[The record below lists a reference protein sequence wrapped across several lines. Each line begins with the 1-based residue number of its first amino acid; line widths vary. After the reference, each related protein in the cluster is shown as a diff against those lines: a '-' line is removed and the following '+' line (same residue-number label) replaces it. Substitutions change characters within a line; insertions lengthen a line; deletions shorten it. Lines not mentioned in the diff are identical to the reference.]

1 MQVDGI
7 VGPRRWKYVVRTL
20 QATPTSIQLCGRMVV
35 EIAGRR
41 VEDGLPGRQGR
52 HLLGYLVAHRG
63 RTVGRDALAEVL
75 WPGQPPAAA
84 DARLRPLLSRVR
96 TLIGAEVLEG
106 RSELRLVLPADA
118 RVDVET
124 ASRAI
129 HAAESAIAQG
139 HGKQAW
145 LPARIAWSVASRTF
159 LAGLEADWIEER
171 RRELEEVRL
180 RSLEAIGLIGL
191 GLGSTELAEGERA
204 ARSLVESAPFRESG
218 YRLLMEILAARTN
231 TAEALRVYDGLRRLL
246 RSELGVAPSAEVQA
260 LHERLLSTV

>member
-1 MQVDGI
+1 
-7 VGPRRWKYVVRTL
+7 VRTL
-20 QATPTSIQLCGRMVV
+20 V
-35 EIAGRR
+35 
-41 VEDGLPGRQGR
+41 
-52 HLLGYLVAHRG
+52 
-63 RTVGRDALAEVL
+63 
-75 WPGQPPAAA
+75 
-84 DARLRPLLSRVR
+84 
-96 TLIGAEVLEG
+96 GAEVLEG

-129 HAAESAIAQG
+129 HAAEAAIAQG
-139 HGKQAW
+139 RGKAAW

-159 LAGLEADWIEER
+159 LAGLEGDWIEER

-180 RSLEAIGLIGL
+180 RSLEAIALIGL
-191 GLGSTELAEGERA
+191 ELGSTELAEGERA

-218 YRLLMEILAARTN
+218 YRLLMEILAARSN

-246 RSELGVAPSAEVQA
+246 RAELGVAPSAEVQA